1 VNNVESSFGG
11 QLMGVLTFI
20 PLGFLPGYALA
31 WVLKK
36 LNLLRVPPEV
46 ELEGLDIAEFQFD
59 NYPEFERVPETIV
72 LPTGEEVES
81 APVLLEAYAQT
92 NGQAPTTTRVP

>member
-1 VNNVESSFGG
+1 
-11 QLMGVLTFI
+11 
-20 PLGFLPGYALA
+20 
-31 WVLKK
+31 
-36 LNLLRVPPEV
+36 VPPEV

-81 APVLLEAYAQT
+81 AAVLLESYAQT
-92 NGQAPTTTRVP
+92 NGHPPETTRVP